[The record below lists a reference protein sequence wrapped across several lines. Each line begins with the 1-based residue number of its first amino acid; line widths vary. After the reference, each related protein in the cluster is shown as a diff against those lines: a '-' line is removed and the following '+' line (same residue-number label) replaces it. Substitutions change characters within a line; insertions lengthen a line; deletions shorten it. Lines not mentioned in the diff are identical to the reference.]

1 MPCSRNQNQDSI
13 NENYLFVERWTV
25 RFGKYKGRLFRDV
38 PDYYLEWAYA
48 NQVFTNEAINEYIE
62 SRLLY
67 D

>member
-1 MPCSRNQNQDSI
+1 MPCSKQKDQAYI

-48 NQVFTNEAINEYIE
+48 NNVFTNEAIIEYIAE
-62 SRLLY
+62 RLAEY
-67 D
+67 

>member
-1 MPCSRNQNQDSI
+1 MPCSKQKDQAYI

-48 NQVFTNEAINEYIE
+48 NDVFTNEAIIEYIE
-62 SRLLY
+62 ERLAE
-67 D
+67 